1 MQEVDFSGVFDSVS
15 DDTGVEEQ
23 EVTEPADEETENTDE
38 TEVEETEEGEEEQ
51 EPAEPAQSDEDN
63 AKYAAARRKAE
74 QEKELAVKEAIEKAK
89 AEIRAQYDNMIA
101 SSGLLNPYTKSP
113 VKSVDDFKGWQ
124 EAYSKEQSAYLKE
137 KLEEAGMDEEEIDQ
151 LISSHPAVRE
161 AQQLK
166 MQLEQHEKEVQE
178 QRYRG
183 IIEESLKQ
191 IQEYDPSIKS
201 IKDLAESEHG
211 KEIEE
216 KIKQGYSISD
226 AWKLANLDMIV
237 QRQAKAAKIETT
249 KNIASKEHLEKSGQ
263 RGQNQITVPQDVVN
277 EYRKFNPKATIEQ
290 IQKHYA
296 KDVKLFKKKKG

>member
-1 MQEVDFSGVFDSVS
+1 MSKVDFSGVFDSVS

-23 EVTEPADEETENTDE
+23 EVTETVDEETENTDGTEVE
-38 TEVEETEEGEEEQ
+38 TEVGEEEQ
-51 EPAEPAQSDEDN
+51 ETAEPAQSDEDN

-74 QEKELAVKEAIEKAK
+74 QEKDLAVKEAIEKAK
-89 AEIRAQYDNMIA
+89 AEIRAQYDNTIA

-113 VKSVDDFKGWQ
+113 VKSVDDFKDWQ
-124 EAYSKEQSAYLKE
+124 EAYAKEQSAHLKE

-166 MQLEQHEKEVQE
+166 MQLEQHEKEVRE

-183 IIEESLKQ
+183 IVEESLKQ

-211 KEIEE
+211 AEIEE

-226 AWKLANLDMIV
+226 AWKLANLDMIA
-237 QRQAKAAKIETT
+237 QRKAKAAKLETAKSIT
-249 KNIASKEHLEKSGQ
+249 SKEHLNKSNQ
-263 RGQNQITVPQDVVN
+263 HGQNEVTVPPDVV
-277 EYRKFNPKATIEQ
+277 EKYRVFNPKATIEQ
-290 IQKHYA
+290 TQKHYA
-296 KDVKLFKKKKG
+296 KDTKQFKKKKG

>member
-1 MQEVDFSGVFDSVS
+1 MSKVDFSGVFDSVS

-23 EVTEPADEETENTDE
+23 EVTETVDEETENTDGTEVE
-38 TEVEETEEGEEEQ
+38 TEVGEEEQ
-51 EPAEPAQSDEDN
+51 ETAEPAQSDEDN

-74 QEKELAVKEAIEKAK
+74 QEKDLAVKEAIEKAK
-89 AEIRAQYDNMIA
+89 AEIRAQYDNTIA

-113 VKSVDDFKGWQ
+113 VKSVDDFKDWQ
-124 EAYSKEQSAYLKE
+124 EAYAKEQSAHLKE

-166 MQLEQHEKEVQE
+166 MQLEQHEKEVRE

-183 IIEESLKQ
+183 IVEESLKQ

-211 KEIEE
+211 AEIEE

-226 AWKLANLDMIV
+226 AWKLANLDMIA
-237 QRQAKAAKIETT
+237 QRKAKAAKLETAKSIT
-249 KNIASKEHLEKSGQ
+249 SKEHLNKSNQ
-263 RGQNQITVPQDVVN
+263 HGQNEVTVPPDVV
-277 EYRKFNPKATIEQ
+277 EKYRVFNPKATIEQ

-296 KDVKLFKKKKG
+296 KDTKQFKKKKG

>member
-1 MQEVDFSGVFDSVS
+1 MSEVDFSGVFDSVS

-23 EVTEPADEETENTDE
+23 EVTETVDEETENTDGTEVE
-38 TEVEETEEGEEEQ
+38 TEVGEEEQ
-51 EPAEPAQSDEDN
+51 ETAEPAQSDEDN

-74 QEKELAVKEAIEKAK
+74 QEKELAVKEAIEKVK
-89 AEIRAQYDNMIA
+89 METKAQYDEMIA
-101 SSGLLNPYTKSP
+101 LSGLFNPYTKSP
-113 VKSVDDFKGWQ
+113 VNSVEDFKSWQ
-124 EAYSKEQSAYLKE
+124 EAYSKEQSAHLKE

-178 QRYRG
+178 QRFKG
-183 IIEESLKQ
+183 IVEESLKQ

-211 KEIEE
+211 QEIEE

-226 AWKLANLDMIV
+226 AWKLANLDMIA

-277 EYRKFNPKATIEQ
+277 EYRKFNPKATLEQ

-296 KDVKLFKKKKG
+296 KDVKLFNKKKG